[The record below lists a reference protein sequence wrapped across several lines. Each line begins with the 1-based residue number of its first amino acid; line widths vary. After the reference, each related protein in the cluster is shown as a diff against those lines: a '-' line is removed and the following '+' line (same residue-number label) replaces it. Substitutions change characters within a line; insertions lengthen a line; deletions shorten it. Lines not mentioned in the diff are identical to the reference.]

1 MYYRENHSH
10 GNMLELGNYIHYRSC
25 HCRHAVAPS
34 DLKIIAND
42 LQFEL
47 SIFPYDL
54 CYLNYTR
61 RLFVRNF
68 L

>member
-47 SIFPYDL
+47 SIFHTI
-54 CYLNYTR
+54 C
-61 RLFVRNF
+61 VI
-68 L
+68 